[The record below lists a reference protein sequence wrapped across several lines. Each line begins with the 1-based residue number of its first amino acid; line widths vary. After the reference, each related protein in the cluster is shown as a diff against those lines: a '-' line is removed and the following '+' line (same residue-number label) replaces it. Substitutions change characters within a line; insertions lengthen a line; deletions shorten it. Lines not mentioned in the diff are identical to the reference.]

1 MKLSGVYESVLSEVD
16 CEGDFSDVN
25 KVLLAQH

>member
-1 MKLSGVYESVLSEVD
+1 MKLIEIYESVLSEVD
-16 CEGDFSDVN
+16 WEGDFSDVN